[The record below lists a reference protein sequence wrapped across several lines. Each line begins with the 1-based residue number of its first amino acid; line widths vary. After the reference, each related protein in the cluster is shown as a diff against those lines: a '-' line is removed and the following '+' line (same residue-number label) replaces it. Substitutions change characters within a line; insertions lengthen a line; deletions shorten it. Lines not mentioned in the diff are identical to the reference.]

1 MVFGLIG
8 KVLRYLFWISIVL
21 SLIFTLIFLF
31 GAKPIGVLQARYDL
45 WRGRYEIQ
53 GYGLLFGEPPW
64 IHILYLYGIDYRHV
78 AGCMVNDFIIDKVSV
93 YNETMKIAI
102 KRDLGVDVDKL
113 LGWSKNGSDAKPEAP
128 LVLMETIKPWDLD
141 NNVYTIG
148 DCFQTLN
155 VDVDGDEI
163 KEKICLR
170 YLQYKEYDDVYT
182 YVSLVLDMF
191 KEKKQVL
198 RQELDRGFFFEERFV
213 SLKDIDSDG
222 KTELITR
229 VRFSPDCSGC
239 SSYRIYAFN
248 EDRFELALNLF
259 NIKPDNSSLKNVLGK
274 LLGFEEMILNEY
286 RKRTNTEHPCNLYE
300 GCQRS
305 DPWMVDSDR
314 DGQPEVVFLV
324 RTPEDTDSDTDKY
337 YNLFLAKFTKSG
349 KLAGYNLHK
358 IDLECCDAF
367 VDVLGFLEAQD
378 KHNHLLINFAY
389 PGTSTGYPV
398 LNIFDVQPTN
408 IHKVGAFAGF
418 YEHVIAE
425 RLRDLDEDGNTEIIY
440 VGESYL
446 PPGAAHADV
455 IIFYDIAEYRDGR
468 YVEANEKFIS
478 TRDRLNNQ

>member
-1 MVFGLIG
+1 M
-8 KVLRYLFWISIVL
+8 
-21 SLIFTLIFLF
+21 
-31 GAKPIGVLQARYDL
+31 
-45 WRGRYEIQ
+45 
-53 GYGLLFGEPPW
+53 
-64 IHILYLYGIDYRHV
+64 HILYLYGIDYRHV
-78 AGCMVNDFIIDKVSV
+78 AGCVVNDFIIDKVAI

-113 LGWSKNGSDAKPEAP
+113 LGWSKNGSDAKPEGP
-128 LVLMETIKPWDLD
+128 MVLMETIRPWDLD

-155 VDVDGDEI
+155 VDVDGDKI

-170 YLQYKEYDDVYT
+170 YLQYKEYDDIYT

-191 KEKKQVL
+191 KGKKQAL

-213 SLKDIDSDG
+213 SLKDVDSDG
-222 KTELITR
+222 KAELITR
-229 VRFSPDCSGC
+229 VRFSPDCSGRET
-239 SSYRIYAFN
+239 YRVYTFN

-259 NIKPDNSSLKNVLGK
+259 NIKPDNPYLKNFLGK
-274 LLGFEEMILNEY
+274 LPGLEEMILKDY
-286 RKRTNTEHPCNLYE
+286 MKKSKSKLPCGYWE
-300 GCQRS
+300 GCVRS
-305 DPWMVDSDR
+305 DPWMTDSDY

-324 RTPEDTDSDTDKY
+324 RPSEDTDSDKDKY
-337 YNLFLAKFTKSG
+337 HNLFLAEFTESG
-349 KLAGYNLHK
+349 KLAGYNFHK

-367 VDVLGFLEAQD
+367 VDVLGFLGTQD
-378 KHNHLLINFAY
+378 KHTHLLINFAY

-408 IHKVGAFAGF
+408 VHKIGQFAGF

-440 VGESYL
+440 VGGSYL

-455 IIFYDIAEYRDGR
+455 IIFYDIAKYRDGR
-468 YVEANEKFIS
+468 YVEPNEKFKN
-478 TRDRLNNQ
+478 TLERLYDQ

>member
-305 DPWMVDSDR
+305 DPWMVDLDH
-314 DGQPEVVFLV
+314 DDQPEVVFLV

-367 VDVLGFLEAQD
+367 VDVLGFLGTQD
-378 KHNHLLINFAY
+378 KHTHLLINFAY
-389 PGTSTGYPV
+389 PGTSTGYPL

-408 IHKVGAFAGF
+408 IHKVGEFAGF

-425 RLRDLDEDGNTEIIY
+425 RLKDIDGNGNTDIIY
-440 VGESYL
+440 IEDTYW
-446 PPGAAHADV
+446 PPGKSHAY
-455 IIFYDIAEYRDGR
+455 IIPIYGIAEYRDEW
-468 YVEANEKFIS
+468 YVEANEKFKS
-478 TRDRLNNQ
+478 FRDRLNEQ

>member
-1 MVFGLIG
+1 M
-8 KVLRYLFWISIVL
+8 
-21 SLIFTLIFLF
+21 
-31 GAKPIGVLQARYDL
+31 
-45 WRGRYEIQ
+45 
-53 GYGLLFGEPPW
+53 
-64 IHILYLYGIDYRHV
+64 
-78 AGCMVNDFIIDKVSV
+78 
-93 YNETMKIAI
+93 
-102 KRDLGVDVDKL
+102 
-113 LGWSKNGSDAKPEAP
+113 
-128 LVLMETIKPWDLD
+128 
-141 NNVYTIG
+141 
-148 DCFQTLN
+148 
-155 VDVDGDEI
+155 
-163 KEKICLR
+163 
-170 YLQYKEYDDVYT
+170 
-182 YVSLVLDMF
+182 
-191 KEKKQVL
+191 L

-274 LLGFEEMILNEY
+274 LLGFEDMILNEY

-305 DPWMVDSDR
+305 DPWMVDLDH
-314 DGQPEVVFLV
+314 DDQPEVVFLV

-367 VDVLGFLEAQD
+367 VDVLGFLGTQD
-378 KHNHLLINFAY
+378 KHTHLLINFAY
-389 PGTSTGYPV
+389 PGTSTGYPL

-408 IHKVGAFAGF
+408 IHKVGEFAGF

-425 RLRDLDEDGNTEIIY
+425 RLKDIDGNGNTDIIY
-440 VGESYL
+440 IEDTYW
-446 PPGAAHADV
+446 PPGKSHAY
-455 IIFYDIAEYRDGR
+455 IIPIYGIAEYRDEW
-468 YVEANEKFIS
+468 YVEANEKFKS
-478 TRDRLNNQ
+478 FRDRLNEQ

>member
-1 MVFGLIG
+1 MVFRLIG
-8 KVLRYLFWISIVL
+8 KVLRYLFWISIIL
-21 SLIFTLIFLF
+21 SVILLPVYFF
-31 GAKPIGVLQARYDL
+31 GGKQIGILEAKYDL
-45 WRGRYEIQ
+45 WRGRYEIH
-53 GYGLLFGEPPW
+53 GYGLILWEPPE
-64 IHILYLYGIDYRHV
+64 IQILKGYGIEYRHV
-78 AGCMVNDFIIDKVSV
+78 AGCVVDGFIIDSV
-93 YNETMKIAI
+93 AAYNSTMKRAI
-102 KRDLGVDVDKL
+102 KEDKGVDVDKL
-113 LGWSKNGSDAKPEAP
+113 LGRSKNESDAKPEAP
-128 LVLMETIKPWDLD
+128 LVLMETLKLWDLE
-141 NNVYTIG
+141 NNVYNIG

-170 YLQYKEYDDVYT
+170 CLQYKEYDDVYT

-191 KEKKQVL
+191 KGKKQVL

-239 SSYRIYAFN
+239 SSYRIYTFN

-259 NIKPDNSSLKNVLGK
+259 NIKPNNFSLKNVLGK
-274 LLGFEEMILNEY
+274 LSGFEEIILNEY
-286 RKRTNTEHPCNLYE
+286 RKRTKTEHPCNIYE

-305 DPWMVDSDR
+305 DPWMVDLDH
-314 DGQPEVVFLV
+314 DDQPEVVLLV

-358 IDLECCDAF
+358 IDLEYCDAF
-367 VDVLGFLEAQD
+367 VDVLGFLGTQD
-378 KHNHLLINFAY
+378 KHTHLLINFAY
-389 PGTSTGYPV
+389 PGTSTGYPL

-408 IHKVGAFAGF
+408 IHKVGEFAGF

-425 RLRDLDEDGNTEIIY
+425 RLKDIDGNGNTDIIY
-440 VGESYL
+440 IEYTYW
-446 PPGAAHADV
+446 PPGKSHAFIV
-455 IIFYDIAEYRDGR
+455 PIYGIAEYRDGR
-468 YVEANEKFIS
+468 YVEANEKFKKILE
-478 TRDRLNNQ
+478 RLNDQ